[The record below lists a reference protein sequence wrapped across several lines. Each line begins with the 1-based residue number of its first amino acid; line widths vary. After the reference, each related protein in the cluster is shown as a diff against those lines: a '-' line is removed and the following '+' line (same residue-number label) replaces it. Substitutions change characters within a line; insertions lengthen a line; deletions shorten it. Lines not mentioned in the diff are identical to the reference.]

1 MSGDDSDY
9 ADRIGALAQRAR
21 RTREAFD
28 PPADPPAEDR
38 ALRYLRE
45 GLGPTVALYLEAR
58 TGDGDPVAFAPEEF
72 SALEGAVNEWL
83 ELYAAC
89 YGVSLDAE
97 FTVREA
103 AVALL
108 ETRDVR
114 DTARVLT
121 RVPGRYEG

>member
-1 MSGDDSDY
+1 MSGDGSDY
-9 ADRIGALAQRAR
+9 ADRIGALAGRAR
-21 RTREAFD
+21 WIREAVD
-28 PPADPPAEDR
+28 PPTDPPAEDR

-58 TGDGDPVAFAPEEF
+58 TGDGDPVAFTPEEF
-72 SALEGAVNEWL
+72 SALEGAVNDWL

-89 YGVSLDAE
+89 YGVSIDAE

-103 AVALL
+103 AVALV

-121 RVPGRYEG
+121 HVPGRYKE